1 MTKWSISLDTIDST
15 ISWHNLNIF
24 HRLRQNI
31 VFAVRDFTFHD
42 ALRRLPMAI
51 DSRKLWRGFS
61 QILFHSEG
69 KEDFAKSVPNTEV
82 IRQLRFTFASLKSNG
97 YGRLQEMHLQAL

>member
-1 MTKWSISLDTIDST
+1 MFLRFNFFPLVWSFL
-15 ISWHNLNIF
+15 L
-24 HRLRQNI
+24 L
-31 VFAVRDFTFHD
+31 AVRDFTFHD

-69 KEDFAKSVPNTEV
+69 KEDFA
-82 IRQLRFTFASLKSNG
+82 
-97 YGRLQEMHLQAL
+97 